1 MKGEQLPLPWGNEAW
16 SKERIKRFL
25 ANAKKGVFNNGT
37 EQQQG
42 DAELHEAR
50 ERLQPEGLEAGESDC
65 RD

>member
-16 SKERIKRFL
+16 SKDRIKRFL
-25 ANAKKGVFNNGT
+25 ANAKKGVFNDGT

-42 DAELHEAR
+42 NAELHAER
-50 ERLQPEGLEAGESDC
+50 GRLQPPRLEAGKSDC